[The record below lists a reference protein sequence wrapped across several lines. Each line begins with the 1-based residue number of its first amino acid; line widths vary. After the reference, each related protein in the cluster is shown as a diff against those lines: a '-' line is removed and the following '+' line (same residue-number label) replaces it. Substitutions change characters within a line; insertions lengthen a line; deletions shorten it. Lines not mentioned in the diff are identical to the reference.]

1 MLIIDDVHFR
11 WSKTDDVPLSQHF
24 RSREFTCPCI
34 YDDCFAQF
42 ISVKLLNKLEVLKGT
57 YNGPIHVNSG
67 FRCKRHQDDLRAQG
81 LETSK
86 GRSQHEAGE
95 AADLKAID
103 QDKLVEEATKIFTT
117 YGIAKT
123 FIHVDTRVGP
133 IIWSY
138 KK

>member
-11 WSKTDDVPLSQHF
+11 WSKKDDEPLSHHF
-24 RSREFTCPCI
+24 RSREFTCPCN

-42 ISVKLLNKLEVLKGT
+42 ISVKLLNKLEVLRAT
-57 YNGPIHVNSG
+57 YNASIHVNSG

-81 LETSK
+81 LETAK
-86 GRSQHEAGE
+86 GTSQHQLGE
-95 AADLKAID
+95 AADLKGVD
-103 QDKLVEEATKIFTT
+103 QDSLVVAATKIFTT